1 MRLLVLKLGVF
12 ALMFIMADV
21 GIGRIVKSVYASTR
35 NTNLYNANYG
45 FLKSND
51 KDVLFF
57 GGSEISH
64 SIDSNLVTEK
74 TGLASYNLA
83 SDGCGIL
90 YQYPLLQTV
99 LDGKKPKAVLI
110 SSMQLNDTARTYIS
124 RMYPYYNENK
134 YVKTIVDKFLPDE
147 YIKLIFKGYVYNS
160 QIFRILDSSNS
171 ANILK
176 FHGYIP
182 LGIVGMQNSK
192 APLPTGGGYDIDS
205 DNIYYFH
212 QFIDLATKSG
222 VKVYVLIPPVRE
234 VANLNY
240 LNRVHGLLSN
250 KNVTVL
256 DFSRDMDFLN
266 DASIYNDMVHLNSLG
281 AEKLTSRII
290 DTINKDKALYQ

>member
-1 MRLLVLKLGVF
+1 
-12 ALMFIMADV
+12 MFIMADV
-21 GIGRIVKSVYASTR
+21 GIGHIVKSFYASTR
-35 NTNLYNANYG
+35 NANLYNANYG

-99 LDGKKPKAVLI
+99 LEGKKPQAVLI
-110 SSMQLNDTARTYIS
+110 SSMQINDSDRSYIS
-124 RMYPYYNENK
+124 RMFPYYSGNK
-134 YVKTIVDKFLPDE
+134 HVKAIVDKFLPHE

-176 FHGYIP
+176 LHGYIP

-192 APLPTGGGYDIDS
+192 APLPSGAGYDIDS
-205 DNIYYFH
+205 DNIFYFH

-222 VKVYVLIPPVRE
+222 VKVYVIIPPVRE

-250 KNVTVL
+250 KNVTIL

-266 DASIYNDMVHLNSLG
+266 DPSIYNDMVHLNSLG

-290 DTINKDKALYQ
+290 DTIIKDKAGYQ

>member
-1 MRLLVLKLGVF
+1 MRLLLLKLGVF

-21 GIGRIVKSVYASTR
+21 CIGRIVASRYATTR

-45 FLKSND
+45 FLKPND
-51 KDVLFF
+51 KDILFF

-74 TGLASYNLA
+74 TGLSSYNLA

-99 LDGKKPKAVLI
+99 LDGKMPKAVLI

-134 YVKTIVDKFLPDE
+134 YVKTIVDRFIPNE
-147 YIKLIFKGYVYNS
+147 YLKLIFKGYVYNS
-160 QIFRILDSSNS
+160 QIIRIMDDSNS

-176 FHGYIP
+176 LHGYIP
-182 LGIVGMQNSK
+182 LGIIGMQNSK
-192 APLPTGGGYDIDS
+192 APLPSGEGYDIDS
-205 DNIYYFH
+205 ENVYYFH

>member
-1 MRLLVLKLGVF
+1 
-12 ALMFIMADV
+12 
-21 GIGRIVKSVYASTR
+21 
-35 NTNLYNANYG
+35 
-45 FLKSND
+45 
-51 KDVLFF
+51 
-57 GGSEISH
+57 
-64 SIDSNLVTEK
+64 
-74 TGLASYNLA
+74 
-83 SDGCGIL
+83 
-90 YQYPLLQTV
+90 
-99 LDGKKPKAVLI
+99 
-110 SSMQLNDTARTYIS
+110 
-124 RMYPYYNENK
+124 MYPYYSGNK
-134 YVKTIVDKFLPDE
+134 HVKTIVDRFLPHE
-147 YIKLIFKGYVYNS
+147 YIKLIFNGYVYNS

-205 DNIYYFH
+205 ENIYYFH

-256 DFSRDMDFLN
+256 DFSRDTDFLN

-290 DTINKDKALYQ
+290 DTIIKDKAGYQ